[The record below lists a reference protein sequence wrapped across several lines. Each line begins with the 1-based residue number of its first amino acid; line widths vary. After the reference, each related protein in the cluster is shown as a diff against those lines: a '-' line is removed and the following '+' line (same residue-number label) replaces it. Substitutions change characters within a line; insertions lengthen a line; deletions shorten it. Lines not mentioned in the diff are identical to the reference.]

1 MKKIIVYTKNRCP
14 ECEKV
19 KFNLGYLPQ
28 EVLDKHTVEYRNIE
42 KENVLGELIYFD
54 DFAKLGYQSVPVTI
68 VEGHEPIV
76 GFEFG
81 QIQEALGL

>member
-1 MKKIIVYTKNRCP
+1 MKQVTIYTKNSCP

-19 KFNLGYLPQ
+19 KFNLQWLPQ
-28 EVLDKHTVEYRNIE
+28 EVKDTHDFLYLNIDE
-42 KENVLGELIYFD
+42 DMDAHAELLRY
-54 DFAKLGYQSVPVTI
+54 GYSSVPVTF
-68 VEGHEPIV
+68 VEGHKPIV

>member
-1 MKKIIVYTKNRCP
+1 MKKEIVVYTKNRCP
-14 ECEKV
+14 ECEKL

-28 EVLDKHTVEYRNIE
+28 EVINKHTIEYRNIE
-42 KENVLGELIYFD
+42 EVTAYHSELTLLGF
-54 DFAKLGYQSVPVTI
+54 QSVPVTF
-68 VEGHEPIV
+68 VEGHKPIV

>member
-1 MKKIIVYTKNRCP
+1 MKKITVYTKNRCP
-14 ECEKV
+14 ECEKI

-28 EVLDKHTVEYRNIE
+28 EVLDKHTIEYRNIE
-42 KENVLGELIYFD
+42 EYKGYAEEL
-54 DFAKLGYQSVPVTI
+54 AELGYQSVPVTI

-81 QIQEALGL
+81 QIQEAVGL

>member
-1 MKKIIVYTKNRCP
+1 MKKVIIYTKNNCP

-19 KFNLGYLPQ
+19 KFNLQWLPE
-28 EVLDKHTVEYRNIE
+28 EVKETHTFKFRNIDE
-42 KENVLGELIYFD
+42 DKNYHKLLTE
-54 DFAKLGYQSVPVTI
+54 LGYQSVPVTF
-68 VEGHEPIV
+68 VEGHKPIV

>member
-1 MKKIIVYTKNRCP
+1 MKKVIIYTKNRCP

-19 KFNLGYLPQ
+19 KFNLQWLPQ
-28 EVLDKHTVEYRNIE
+28 EVKNTHTFEYRNIE
-42 KENVLGELIYFD
+42 DEKYGGEYTSELVK
-54 DFAKLGYQSVPVTI
+54 AGYQSVPVTI
-68 VEGHEPIV
+68 VEGREPIV

>member
-1 MKKIIVYTKNRCP
+1 MKKVIVYTKNRCP

-28 EVLDKHTVEYRNIE
+28 EVLESHTIEYRNIE
-42 KENVLGELIYFD
+42 THPTAAIDLTRM
-54 DFAKLGYQSVPVTI
+54 GYQSVPVTI

-81 QIQEALGL
+81 QIQNALGL

>member
-1 MKKIIVYTKNRCP
+1 MKKQVIIYTKNRCP
-14 ECEKV
+14 ECEKI

-28 EVLDKHTVEYRNIE
+28 EVKDSHDFLYLNIDE
-42 KENVLGELIYFD
+42 DMDAHAELLRY
-54 DFAKLGYQSVPVTI
+54 GYQSVPVTF
-68 VEGHEPIV
+68 VEGHKPIV

>member
-1 MKKIIVYTKNRCP
+1 MKKVIVYTKNRCP

-28 EVLDKHTVEYRNIE
+28 EVKDTHEIEYRNIE
-42 KENVLGELIYFD
+42 EYKGYAEEL
-54 DFAKLGYQSVPVTI
+54 AELGYQSLPVTI
-68 VEGHEPIV
+68 VEGHKPIV

-81 QIQEALGL
+81 EIQTALGL

>member
-1 MKKIIVYTKNRCP
+1 MKKITVYTKNRCP

-19 KFNLGYLPQ
+19 KFNLRYLPQ
-28 EVLDKHTVEYRNIE
+28 EVKDTHTIEYRNIE
-42 KENVLGELIYFD
+42 THPTAGLDL
-54 DFAKLGYQSVPVTI
+54 AALGYQSVPVTI

-81 QIQEALGL
+81 EIQDAVGL

>member
-1 MKKIIVYTKNRCP
+1 MKKVIVYTKNRCP

-28 EVLDKHTVEYRNIE
+28 EVKDTHEIEYRNIE
-42 KENVLGELIYFD
+42 THPTAALDLSS
-54 DFAKLGYQSVPVTI
+54 LGYQSVPVTI
-68 VEGHEPIV
+68 VEGNKPIV

-81 QIQEALGL
+81 EIQTALGL

>member
-1 MKKIIVYTKNRCP
+1 MKKVIVYTKNRCP

-28 EVLDKHTVEYRNIE
+28 EVLDKHTIEYRNID
-42 KENVLGELIYFD
+42 ENTEYHDELVS
-54 DFAKLGYQSVPVTI
+54 LGYQSVPVTI

-81 QIQEALGL
+81 QIQEALDL